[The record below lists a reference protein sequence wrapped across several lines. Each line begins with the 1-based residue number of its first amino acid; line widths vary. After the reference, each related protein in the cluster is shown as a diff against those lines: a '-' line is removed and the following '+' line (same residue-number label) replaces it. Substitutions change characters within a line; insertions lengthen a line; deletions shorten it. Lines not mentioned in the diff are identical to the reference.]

1 MPLPIIVLAIIF
13 GSMLLS
19 LKFVLDY
26 RRERDSALG
35 PGTRRNEGSL
45 GAGELKRLVRD
56 AVEESID
63 PLVRRIEDLERTL
76 RGPDGPPRPALGPGR
91 AALPPSTV
99 ESPVPTTEKTAEDA

>member
-35 PGTRRNEGSL
+35 TGRGRDEGSL
-45 GAGELKRLVRD
+45 GTGELKRLVRD

-63 PLVRRIEDLERTL
+63 PLVRRIDALERTL
-76 RGPDGPPRPALGPGR
+76 LGPAGPPRAALGPGR
-91 AALPPSTV
+91 AELPPSTV